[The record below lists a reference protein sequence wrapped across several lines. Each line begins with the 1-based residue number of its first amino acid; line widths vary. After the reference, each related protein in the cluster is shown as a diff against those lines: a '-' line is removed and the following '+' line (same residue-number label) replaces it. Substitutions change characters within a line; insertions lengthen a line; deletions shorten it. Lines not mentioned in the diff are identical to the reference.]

1 MEEYEETDRPEETAR
16 ADETDRPEETARAD
30 ETDRV
35 EQTEQYARVLQTAA
49 RLRKRRAISLLLA
62 AVAGAAIALAV
73 AFVILLRTDLAAG
86 SRLQDAAGRI
96 LPIAFN
102 TAEVEEE
109 LPGGGLPLPWPDD
122 GLPDPADDLPT
133 DKLFITAERR
143 AYRAGD
149 LNLAI
154 PALELD
160 EPVYDGT
167 DTATL
172 NKGACLYEVS
182 QLPGRGNRNVSIAG
196 HRNGVKN
203 GRITEIMFYHLDKVG
218 EGDYLYLYDDEK
230 VFRYLYK
237 YTVVVEESDWSE
249 IYSKGYS
256 SLTLTTCTPI
266 GVADHRMIVCAALDG
281 VFYKTENFDFTAN
294 NSI

>member
-1 MEEYEETDRPEETAR
+1 
-16 ADETDRPEETARAD
+16 
-30 ETDRV
+30 
-35 EQTEQYARVLQTAA
+35 
-49 RLRKRRAISLLLA
+49 
-62 AVAGAAIALAV
+62 
-73 AFVILLRTDLAAG
+73 
-86 SRLQDAAGRI
+86 
-96 LPIAFN
+96 
-102 TAEVEEE
+102 
-109 LPGGGLPLPWPDD
+109 LPGGGLPIPWPDD

-143 AYRAGD
+143 AYRAKD
-149 LNLAI
+149 LTLVI
-154 PALELD
+154 PVLDLD

-237 YTVVVEESDWSE
+237 YTVTVEEDDWSE

-266 GVADHRMIVCAALDG
+266 GVADHRLIVCAALDG
-281 VFYKTENFDFTAN
+281 IFYRTEDFDFIAN
-294 NSI
+294 NSM

>member
-1 MEEYEETDRPEETAR
+1 MEEYEQDERMPHYGR
-16 ADETDRPEETARAD
+16 AA
-30 ETDRV
+30 
-35 EQTEQYARVLQTAA
+35 QTEA
-49 RLRKRRAISLLLA
+49 RLRKRRALSLLLA
-62 AVAGAAIALAV
+62 AVAGAVLALAL
-73 AFVILLRTDLAAG
+73 AFAVLLQSDLADG
-86 SRLQDAAGRI
+86 SRIQEAARRV
-96 LPIAFN
+96 LPLGFSA
-102 TAEVEEE
+102 AEVAAE
-109 LPGGGLPLPWPDD
+109 LPGGGLPIPWPDD

-143 AYRAGD
+143 AYREKD
-149 LNLAI
+149 LRLLI
-154 PALELD
+154 PALKID

-203 GRITEIMFYHLDKVG
+203 GRITEIMFYHLDKLG
-218 EGDYLYLYDDEK
+218 EGDYLYLCDDEK

-237 YTVVVEESDWSE
+237 YTVTVEEDDWSE

-266 GVADHRMIVCAALDG
+266 GVADHRLIVCAALDG
-281 VFYKTENFDFTAN
+281 IFYKTEEFDFTAN
-294 NSI
+294 TSM